1 MPIYKHGSEYT
12 QSTATL
18 VVPNLVENDYLSF
31 LGSAIHTAM
40 AKLSSS
46 GAAAVAALGV
56 WVLFALLAEQGQLAL
71 AEAGYTTGGV
81 DGVEGTVK
89 RMVEEAIRCKPSLG
103 PALVRLLFHDCWV
116 NVNDY

>member
-1 MPIYKHGSEYT
+1 
-12 QSTATL
+12 
-18 VVPNLVENDYLSF
+18 
-31 LGSAIHTAM
+31 M

-46 GAAAVAALGV
+46 GAAVAALGV

-71 AEAGYTTGGV
+71 AEDGYTTGGV
-81 DGVEGTVK
+81 DDGVEGTVK

-116 NVNDY
+116 NVSDY